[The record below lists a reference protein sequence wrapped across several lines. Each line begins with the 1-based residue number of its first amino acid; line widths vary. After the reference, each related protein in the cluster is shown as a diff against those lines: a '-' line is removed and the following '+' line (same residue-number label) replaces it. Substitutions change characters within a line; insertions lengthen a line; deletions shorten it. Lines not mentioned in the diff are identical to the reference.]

1 MGLNESYADLRW
13 RMIDQLRDPLL
24 ITVEREWSR
33 TIKRENIVLTRA
45 AYQRLKW
52 DVVKA
57 IVNGQA

>member
-24 ITVEREWSR
+24 IAVE
-33 TIKRENIVLTRA
+33 RENIVLTRA